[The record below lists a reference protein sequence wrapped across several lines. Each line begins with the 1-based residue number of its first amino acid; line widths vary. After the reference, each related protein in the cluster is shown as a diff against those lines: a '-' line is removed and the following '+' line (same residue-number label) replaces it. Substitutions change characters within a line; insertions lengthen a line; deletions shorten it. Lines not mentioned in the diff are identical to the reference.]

1 MRLPPKV
8 YQFLVCCFAAIG
20 SFTYGYDL
28 AIISQVEASESFI
41 AKFNPTTNEK
51 GAVVSLFTGGC
62 FFGAFGASFIA
73 DRWGR
78 RVVLFSAAIIFMVG
92 GCLQGGA
99 RNLNYLFGGRFIA
112 GFGVGNLTMIIP
124 LYQAEI
130 ANPSI
135 RGMVT
140 ALQQFF
146 LGIGSLCS
154 SWIGYGCY
162 LGFSDKKQYMVPLFL
177 QIVPA
182 GVLASMIF
190 LFPESPRFLI
200 MKGKLDEGLK
210 TIARLH
216 ANGDTEDPFVVVE
229 FDQILTEVEMEK
241 KLNSTWLDLFNTR
254 DRFRRI
260 IICVA
265 LQASVQ
271 LTGVSAIQY
280 YSPTIFANIGLSTG
294 RTLLYQSIN
303 SIIALIAQGICV
315 LTIDLTGRRWA
326 LILCNIGSCLMFM
339 IGAILLAQF
348 PAATNN
354 SRPAQIGFI
363 ATTWIYNFIFSWGI
377 GPLSWV
383 IPAES
388 FSLAIRSKGVSLA
401 TMTSYAFNTMI
412 GQVTDKAMNSVG
424 WKYYLLFIIC
434 SFTNAIFFYCFLP
447 ETKGTPL
454 ELMDKLWQEV
464 PIFVPSMKEKHTD
477 FLKQFEEEVQQVEE
491 KGTVDHLEDIEKV
504 NSNNTEV

>member
-1 MRLPPKV
+1 MRLEPKV

-28 AIISQVEASESFI
+28 SVIAQVVASESFI
-41 AKFNPTTNEK
+41 EKFHPNTNES
-51 GAVVSLFTGGC
+51 GAIVSLFTAGA
-62 FFGAFGASFIA
+62 FFGSFFASFLA

-78 RVVLFSAAIIFMVG
+78 RFVIFVASIVFILG
-92 GCLQGGA
+92 GCIQGGC
-99 RNLNYLFGGRFIA
+99 RSLSFLYGGRFVA
-112 GFGVGNLTMIIP
+112 GLGVGSLTMIIP

-130 ANPSI
+130 AAPSI
-135 RGMVT
+135 RGAVT

-146 LGIGSLCS
+146 LGIGALCS

-162 LGFSDKKQYMVPLFL
+162 LGFSDERQFRVPLFL
-177 QIVPA
+177 QVAPA
-182 GVLASMIF
+182 IVLASLIF
-190 LFPESPRFLI
+190 IFPESPRYQI
-200 MKGKLDEGLK
+200 MVGQLDKGIQ
-210 TIARLH
+210 TIANLH
-216 ANGDTEDPFVVVE
+216 AHGNTEDSFVVVE
-229 FDQILTEVEMEK
+229 FDQIVTEVELEK
-241 KLNSTWLDLFNTR
+241 STRSTWFDIFNTK

-271 LTGVSAIQY
+271 MTGVSAIQY

-303 SIIALIAQGICV
+303 SIIALIAQACCV
-315 LTIDLTGRRWA
+315 LTIDFTGRRWT
-326 LILCNIGSCLMFM
+326 LILCNIGSSIMFM

-388 FSLAIRSKGVSLA
+388 LSLSIRSKGVSLA

-412 GQVTDKAMNSVG
+412 GQVTDKAMKDVG
-424 WKYYLLFIIC
+424 WRYYLLFIIC

-454 ELMDKLWQEV
+454 ELMDKMWAEV
-464 PIFVPSMKEKHTD
+464 PIFVPSMKTKQTN
-477 FLKQFEEEVQQVEE
+477 FLLQLKEEV
-491 KGTVDHLEDIEKV
+491 K
-504 NSNNTEV
+504 